1 MKYFCLGIRNRL
13 GRGQGGDPNTDPDQE
28 PDEEVIE
35 EDQPVPWTKLDWIIL
50 AVKALIWFC
59 FQVIFAKVKYCSKEA
74 ATRAATVLVNAA
86 FCIHRELRTQN

>member
-59 FQVIFAKVKYCSKEA
+59 FQVIFAKVKY
-74 ATRAATVLVNAA
+74 
-86 FCIHRELRTQN
+86 